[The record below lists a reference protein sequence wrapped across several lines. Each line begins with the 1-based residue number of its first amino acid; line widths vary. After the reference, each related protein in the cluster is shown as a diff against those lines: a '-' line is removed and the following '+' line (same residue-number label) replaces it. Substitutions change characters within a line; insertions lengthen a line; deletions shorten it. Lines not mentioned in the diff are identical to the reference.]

1 MAKKK
6 VQPADDN
13 VEVIVPD
20 VEENNTS
27 TQEDTTV
34 SKKNKKSKIDSNKDT
49 KESKN
54 EKSSKNSKNDK
65 GSKNKKEKK
74 SLRKRASE
82 VISELK
88 KVSKPT
94 FGKVVK
100 NTCVVIAVVAIC
112 TVLLLGLEKLFSLL
126 YKLLLPNA

>member
-54 EKSSKNSKNDK
+54 DKSSKNSKNDK

>member
-49 KESKN
+49 KDSKN
-54 EKSSKNSKNDK
+54 
-65 GSKNKKEKK
+65 
-74 SLRKRASE
+74 
-82 VISELK
+82 
-88 KVSKPT
+88 
-94 FGKVVK
+94 
-100 NTCVVIAVVAIC
+100 
-112 TVLLLGLEKLFSLL
+112 
-126 YKLLLPNA
+126 